1 MQRTGRTG
9 LVVVAWI
16 CLVVVTL
23 IGLTVAPGAAV
34 GFDATAGDGSPS
46 ATAGA
51 PNAAGAHGA
60 TALQTCNY
68 TDVYQEAIGGVVLIQ
83 TGGGLGSGFVW
94 STYENGTSYLVTN
107 EHVVG
112 DNATVAVQ
120 FSQGETV
127 RGTVVGVD
135 AQVDLA
141 VVRVTETPDYVDAL
155 SVADRPARPGEP
167 VAALGSPFG
176 LERTITQ
183 GIVSGVNR
191 TMPTQQGLPIPLS
204 VQTDAAINPGNSGG
218 PLVACNGSVLGVN
231 RAGGGEDIGFAI
243 SAPVLQEIVPV
254 LVAEGEYEH
263 SYLGVQATP
272 VNPLVAVANDL
283 NATAGVYVV
292 DVLEGGPADG
302 ALQGA
307 SEVQTVQGTRVP
319 VGGDVI
325 VAIGNRT
332 IETRDDLLAYLL
344 TETRPG
350 ETVAV
355 TVLRDG
361 ERQTVNVTLGERPQ
375 PGPA

>member
-1 MQRTGRTG
+1 MSKLYLWT
-9 LVVVAWI
+9 
-16 CLVVVTL
+16 VVTL
-23 IGLTVAPGAAV
+23 LVAGLTAAPAAAV
-34 GFDATAGDGSPS
+34 GVGDAPATTATSSDGGSI
-46 ATAGA
+46 TAVDA
-51 PNAAGAHGA
+51 SE
-60 TALQTCNY
+60 TQALQACNY
-68 TDVYQEAIGGVVLIQ
+68 TDVYRDAISGVVLVQ

-94 STYENGTSYLVTN
+94 NASGNGTSYVVTN

-120 FSQGETV
+120 FSQGESV
-127 RGTVVGVD
+127 RGTVVGTD

-141 VVRVTETPDYVDAL
+141 VVRVEQTPGYVTAL
-155 SVADRPARPGEP
+155 PIADRPARPGEP
-167 VAALGSPFG
+167 VAALGSPYG

-243 SAPVLQEIVPV
+243 SAPLLQEIVPV
-254 LVAEGEYEH
+254 LIAEGEYEH
-263 SYLGVQATP
+263 SYLGIQTAP

-283 NATAGVYVV
+283 NATSGVYVV
-292 DVLEGGPADG
+292 DVLEGGPASD

-307 SEVQTVQGTRVP
+307 SRVRSVQGTRVP

-350 ETVAV
+350 ETVEV

-361 ERQTVNVTLGERPQ
+361 ERRTVNVTLGERPES
-375 PGPA
+375 GPA